1 MGKVNIVAVWLLT
14 ALLAV
19 LPTTVCVAADNSVFD
34 AAKAFARSE
43 VWKAITTG
51 RADSATVA
59 VMDNG
64 AIVYSEGFGMADR
77 LNSLPV
83 GKNTLFNMGSI
94 SKVYVTTAIMLLV
107 DDGKVRL
114 DAPVATYLPE
124 FTMLDKRYKDITV
137 RMLLN
142 HSSGL
147 PGTVGP
153 NSFGYHYNKDFYRD
167 VLDILAQSHLKHRPG
182 EFAPYCNDGFTLAE
196 MIVAKVS
203 GTSYIGFLQQRIFT
217 PLSLK
222 HTGIG
227 VAERPEKN
235 LRIAR
240 HYTESGHALPLES
253 LSLLGSGGLSATAED
268 LCRFADSFSPAGP
281 HILSPVAL
289 AEMKKVQNSDF
300 AGKLRGPNPGFGL
313 GWDFAEIP
321 GLKAKGINVLGK
333 NGGTGQYSSMLITVP
348 DKRISV
354 AVIFSSPKAD
364 ATMFAYR
371 LLKTY
376 LDGKGIMTIKPDPVT
391 APVKSEPFPPE
402 LAAYEGYY
410 FVSGMLAQ
418 VTLDPATNS
427 ITMDYTDGAEKV
439 KAFSAVYNNGYF
451 HAPTGKYYFTTVDGR
466 QYLATHRDEF
476 NMDSVAGERVV
487 SLTAPQELAAGL
499 DGRLWLRRNA
509 KAYEEWQNMYPYVM
523 PTQRI
528 PALPGYVNFGG
539 IKKITGPM
547 SASYAVGNMRDLG
560 ELKFSEQNGG
570 QWIWLSGFLYSSA
583 ATAKIYSGV
592 AANLTIGNQG
602 YNEWLKLDQDAILN
616 FTKPANGRILVFD
629 PVGSLIYD
637 SVVDSGD
644 IFVTA
649 GSFVAVAGEAA
660 DSFTV
665 QAR

>member
-1 MGKVNIVAVWLLT
+1 MRKDHIAAVCLLFF
-14 ALLAV
+14 LLAI
-19 LPTTVCVAADNSVFD
+19 LPFATCGAVGNSAVD
-34 AAKAFARSE
+34 AAKTFARSE
-43 VWKAITTG
+43 VWKTISAG
-51 RADSATVA
+51 RANSATVA

-83 GKNTLFNMGSI
+83 DKNTLFNMGSI

-114 DAPVATYLPE
+114 DAPFTTYLPE
-124 FTMLDKRYKDITV
+124 FTMLDERYKDITI

-153 NSFGYHYNKDFYRD
+153 NSFGYQYNKDFYRD

-203 GTSYIGFLQQRIFT
+203 GTSYIDFLQQRIFT

-222 HTGIG
+222 YTGNS

-235 LRIAR
+235 LRVAN
-240 HYTESGHALPLES
+240 HYTDSGHALPLEA
-253 LSLLGSGGLSATAED
+253 LSLLGSGGLSTTAED
-268 LCRFADSFSPAGP
+268 LCRFADSFSPSGP

-289 AEMKKVQNSDF
+289 AEMKKVQNSEMV
-300 AGKLRGPNPGFGL
+300 GKLRGPNPGFGL

-354 AVIFSSPKAD
+354 AVIFTNPKAD
-364 ATMFAYR
+364 ATMFAYG
-371 LLKTY
+371 LLKKY
-376 LDGKGIMTIKPDPVT
+376 LDGKNIMTITPDPVT
-391 APVKSEPFPPE
+391 APVKGVPFPPE
-402 LAAYEGYY
+402 LVAYEGYY
-410 FVSGMLAQ
+410 FYSGMLTQ
-418 VTLDPATNS
+418 VTLNPAANS
-427 ITMDYTDGAEKV
+427 LTVDYTDGIEKT
-439 KAFSAVYNNGYF
+439 KAFSAVYNDGYF
-451 HAPTGKYYFTTVDGR
+451 YAPAGKYYFTTVDDR
-466 QYLATHRDEF
+466 QYLAIHRDEF

-487 SLTAPQELAAGL
+487 SLTVPQELAADV

-523 PTQRI
+523 PSQRI
-528 PALPGYVNFGG
+528 STLAGYVDFGG
-539 IKKITGPM
+539 IKKITGPTT
-547 SASYAVGNMRDLG
+547 ASYAVGNMRDLA
-560 ELKFSEQNGG
+560 ELKFFEQDGG
-570 QWIWLSGFLYSSA
+570 QWIWLSGFVYSSA

-592 AANLTIGNQG
+592 AANLTIGNRG

-629 PVGSLIYD
+629 PTGNLIFD

-644 IFVTA
+644 IFVAT
-649 GSFVAVAGEAA
+649 GSFVAVAGEAS
-660 DSFTV
+660 DTFTV

>member
-1 MGKVNIVAVWLLT
+1 MGKGNIVTVWLLT

-19 LPTTVCVAADNSVFD
+19 LPTAVCFANDNSAVD

-43 VWKAITTG
+43 VWKAITSG
-51 RADSATVA
+51 RADSATIA

-64 AIVYSEGFGMADR
+64 AIVYTEGFGMADR

-83 GKNTLFNMGSI
+83 DKNTLFNMGSI

-114 DAPVATYLPE
+114 DAPVTTYLPE
-124 FTMLDKRYKDITV
+124 FTMLDERYKDITV

-153 NSFGYHYNKDFYRD
+153 NSFGYQYNKDFYRD

-203 GTSYIGFLQQRIFT
+203 RASYIDFLQQRIFM

-222 HTGIG
+222 RTGTG

-235 LRIAR
+235 LRVAR
-240 HYTESGHALPLES
+240 HYTESGHALPLEA
-253 LSLLGSGGLSATAED
+253 LSLLGSGGLSTTAED
-268 LCRFADSFSPAGP
+268 LCRFADSFSTSGL
-281 HILSPVAL
+281 HILSPGAL
-289 AEMKKVQNSDF
+289 AEMKKVQNSEF
-300 AGKLRGPNPGFGL
+300 AGKLRSPNPGFGL

-321 GLKAKGINVLGK
+321 GLKARGINVLGK

-354 AVIFSSPKAD
+354 AVIFSNPKAD
-364 ATMFAYR
+364 ATMLAYG
-371 LLKTY
+371 LLRKY
-376 LDGKGIMTIKPDPVT
+376 LAGKEILTIATDPVT
-391 APVKSEPFPPE
+391 APVKGEPFPAE

-410 FVSGMLAQ
+410 FYSGTLAQ
-418 VTLDPATNS
+418 VALNPTTNS
-427 ITMDYTDGAEKV
+427 ITVDYTDGTEKV
-439 KAFSAVYNNGYF
+439 RAFSAVYNNGYF
-451 HAPTGKYYFTTVDGR
+451 HAPAGKYYFVTVDGR

-487 SLTAPQELAAGL
+487 NLTAPQELATDV

-523 PTQRI
+523 PAQRI
-528 PALPGYVNFGG
+528 STLPGYVNFGG
-539 IKKITGPM
+539 IKKITGPTT
-547 SASYAVGNMRDLG
+547 ASYAVGNMRDLA
-560 ELKFSEQNGG
+560 ELKFFEQDSG
-570 QWIWLSGFLYSSA
+570 QWVWLSGFLYSSA
-583 ATAKIYSGV
+583 ATAQISSGV
-592 AANLTIGNQG
+592 AASITIGNRG
-602 YNEWLKLDQDAILN
+602 YNEWLKIDQDAVLN

-644 IFVTA
+644 IFVAA
-649 GSFVAVAGEAA
+649 GSFVAVAGEAT
-660 DSFTV
+660 DTFMV